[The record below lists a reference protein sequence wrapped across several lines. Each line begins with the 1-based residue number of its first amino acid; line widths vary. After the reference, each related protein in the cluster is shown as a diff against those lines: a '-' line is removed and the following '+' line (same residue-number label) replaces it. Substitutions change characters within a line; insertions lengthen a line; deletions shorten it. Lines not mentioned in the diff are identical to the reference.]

1 MHKWFIVLLVWSVC
15 PCLVYGQDTELKSVK
30 GKAAIRE
37 YDKTTEELEKEYQK
51 KLADL
56 DKEFRMKSELV
67 KARLF
72 TNLNEA
78 LTEEA
83 RKVNLPEANK
93 INAEIERYKAMPL
106 PNLVQT
112 DGAGGEMS
120 KADFLELI
128 KGEWIGEWGTTKNNV
143 YWLIEADGKTNKFH
157 YEATPKGAP
166 ATANIRSP
174 EYVVKVDINHKN
186 GVWSFFQHNQRN
198 SIDFMTQALPF
209 GNQGDRLLLL
219 GWHKYKTNG
228 KNVLTDT
235 PEHVTILKKK

>member
-37 YDKTTEELEKEYQK
+37 YDKTTEELAKEYQK
-51 KLADL
+51 KLEDL

-83 RKVNLPEANK
+83 RKVNLEEANK

-106 PNLVQT
+106 PNLVET

-128 KGEWIGEWGTTKNNV
+128 EGEWVGRWGGAKNKGTKTFRIVGGKIAELDGE
-143 YWLIEADGKTNKFH
+143 GKALENWEK
-157 YEATPKGAP
+157 ATI
-166 ATANIRSP
+166 T
-174 EYVVKVDINHKN
+174 YKN
-186 GVWSFFQHNQRN
+186 GQLFVSGVHGPDRFVHQFAPIR
-198 SIDFMTQALPF
+198 FR
-209 GNQGDRLLLL
+209 GDRLLML
-219 GWHKYKTNG
+219 GWGRDLDKYWTVPPTMVG
-228 KNVLTDT
+228 
-235 PEHVTILKKK
+235 ILKKK

>member
-37 YDKTTEELEKEYQK
+37 YDKTTEELAKEYQK
-51 KLADL
+51 KLEDL

-83 RKVNLPEANK
+83 RKVNLEEANK

-128 KGEWIGEWGTTKNNV
+128 KGEWIGEWGLSRNKIH
-143 YWLIEADGKTNKFH
+143 WFIETDRKIKKFIGRRRSDGSPLD
-157 YEATPKGAP
+157 YLS
-166 ATANIRSP
+166 SP
-174 EYVVKVDINHKN
+174 EHIVKADVTYKNGAWSFLNHKKTAT
-186 GVWSFFQHNQRN
+186 V
-198 SIDFMTQALPF
+198 DFMIQALPF
-209 GNQGDRLLLL
+209 GNQGDHLLLL
-219 GWHKYKTNG
+219 GWDKYKTER
-228 KNVLTDT
+228 KNVLNDP
-235 PEHVTILKKK
+235 PEYVTILKKK